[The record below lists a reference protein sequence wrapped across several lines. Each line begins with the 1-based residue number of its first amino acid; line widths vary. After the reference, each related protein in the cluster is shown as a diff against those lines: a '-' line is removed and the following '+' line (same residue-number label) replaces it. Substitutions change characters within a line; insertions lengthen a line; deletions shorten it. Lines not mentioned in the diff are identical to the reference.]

1 MPSGAS
7 SAAQRDA
14 DVVALLERREHERAF
29 ALLLER
35 YEGKIYRLCC
45 ALLRDPTLA
54 EDVAQE
60 ALLRVWKALGRYD
73 RRASLSTWIYTIA
86 RNRCLTALQQRR
98 ELASLSDPDIEA
110 QAHAQAAQSEAPP
123 ADHLALLREM
133 VETLPERYRRA
144 VTLFYYEERS
154 VAEVA
159 EMLAMPEGTVKT
171 LLFRARAL
179 LAEQLEQRGLA
190 DASLWLET
198 GT

>member
-1 MPSGAS
+1 MPSGPS

-14 DVVALLERREHERAF
+14 DVVALLERREHDRAF
-29 ALLLER
+29 ELLLER
-35 YEGKIYRLCC
+35 YQGKIYRLCC
-45 ALLRDPTLA
+45 TLLRDPTLA

-60 ALLRVWKALGRYD
+60 ALLRVWKALERYD

-98 ELASLSDPDIEA
+98 ELASLSEPEIEA
-110 QAHAQAAQSEAPP
+110 QANAEAAQSEPP
-123 ADHLALLREM
+123 TDHLALLREL
-133 VETLPERYRRA
+133 VGTLPERYRRA

-159 EMLAMPEGTVKT
+159 EMLATPEGTVKT

-190 DASLWLET
+190 DAGLWLET